1 MLRLRLMACAAGA
14 AVTLA
19 AGLAPAPSLA
29 QTAPPIVE
37 IPAADHAEIGAFG
50 FDAAG
55 MDTSV
60 TPGADFNRYANGTY
74 LRTHPIPGDKTSY
87 GVFDMLYDR
96 SQDNLRALI
105 DESAANPTASA
116 DAGRIGAFYGSFMD
130 EAAVN
135 RLGASPLQ
143 ADLAEIRAADTREKM
158 AALMGRTMGQFGSS
172 IFGIS
177 IFEDLRD
184 PNKTS
189 AYVFQGGLGLP
200 DRDYYLEPQFAEQRA
215 AYQAY
220 VARALTLAGWPDA
233 DQAAADVMAFETRL
247 AEHHW
252 TTVQTRQID
261 KIYNPTTVAQLMTDA
276 PGFDW
281 RAWAQGAGLS
291 QVPTLI
297 SGTNTAFPGMARVY
311 AETPIATLQSWQ
323 AFHLVDQAA
332 AYLSSDFVDAHFAF
346 HGTVLNGQPENRP
359 RWKRGVELVD
369 GSLGE
374 SLGREYV
381 ARHFPAESKAQM
393 EALVANLRRAMT
405 ARIERLDWMSPETRR
420 QALYKMSR
428 FGVKI
433 GYPEQWRSYD
443 GLRLVPG
450 DLYGNVERSAAF
462 EWAWNVGKLT
472 RPVDPLEWGMTPQ
485 TVNAYYN
492 PPRNEIVFP
501 AAILQAPFFDPHAD
515 PAINYGGI
523 GAVIGHEITHG
534 FDDQG
539 RKVDGDGVLRDWW
552 TAEDAAKFEER
563 ARVLGA
569 QYSALTP
576 FEGVNVNGD
585 LTMGENIAD
594 LGGLLLA
601 LDAYHLSLNG
611 RPAPVINGLTGDQR
625 VFLGWAQV
633 WRENIRDEALK
644 QQVTVDPHSPAQ
656 YRAAVPPRNI
666 DAWYEAFGVKPGD
679 EQYLAPEARARIW

>member
-1 MLRLRLMACAAGA
+1 MLRLRFMACAAGA
-14 AVTLA
+14 ALVLA
-19 AGLAPAPSLA
+19 ANLAHAQTTPPAPAA
-29 QTAPPIVE
+29 GE
-37 IPAADHAEIGAFG
+37 AEIGGFG
-50 FDAAG
+50 FDMSG

-60 TPGADFNRYANGTY
+60 RPGHDFNRFASGHY
-74 LRTHPIPGDKTSY
+74 LTSHAIPADKTSY

-96 SQDNLRALI
+96 SQENLRALI
-105 DESAANPTASA
+105 EESAANPTASA

-130 EAAVN
+130 EATVE
-135 RLGASPLQ
+135 RLGAAPLA
-143 ADLAEIRAADTREKM
+143 ADLAAVRAADTREKM
-158 AALMGRTMGQFGSS
+158 AALMGQSQGGFGAS
-172 IFGIS
+172 IFGVQV
-177 IFEDLRD
+177 FEDLRTPD
-184 PNKTS
+184 RNS
-189 AYVFQGGLGLP
+189 AYVFQSGLGLP
-200 DRDYYLEPQFAEQRA
+200 DRDYYLEDSFASQRT

-220 VARALTLAGWPDA
+220 VAQMLTLAGWPNA
-233 DQAAADVMAFETRL
+233 EQAAADVLAFETAL
-247 AEHHW
+247 ARHHW
-252 TTVQTRQID
+252 TQVQNRQID
-261 KIYNPTTVAQLMTDA
+261 RLYNPMTVSELAASA

-281 RAWAQGAGLS
+281 QVWATSAGVAS
-291 QVPTLI
+291 APTLI
-297 SGTNTAFPGMARVY
+297 AANNTAFPGMAQVY
-311 AETPIATLQSWQ
+311 GETPVATLQSWQ
-323 AFHLVDQAA
+323 AFHTIDQAA
-332 AYLSSDFVDAHFAF
+332 PYLSSAFVNAHFDF
-346 HGTVLNGQPENRP
+346 HGKTLNGQPENRP
-359 RWKRGVELVD
+359 RWKRGVQLVD

-374 SLGREYV
+374 VLGREYV
-381 ARHFPAESKAQM
+381 ARHFPAESKTQM
-393 EALVANLRRAMT
+393 EALVTNLRRAMT
-405 ARIERLDWMSPETRR
+405 ARIEQLDWMGPETRR

-443 GLRLVPG
+443 GLRLDAG
-450 DLYGNVERSAAF
+450 DLYGNVERSSAF
-462 EWAWNVGKLT
+462 EWAYNLEKLSK
-472 RPVDPLEWGMTPQ
+472 PVDPLEWGMTPQ

-515 PAINYGGI
+515 PAVNYGGI

-552 TAEDAAKFEER
+552 TAEDAARFEER

-569 QYSALTP
+569 QYSALSP

-594 LGGLLLA
+594 LGGLLMA
-601 LDAYHLSLNG
+601 LDAYHMSLNG
-611 RPAPVINGLTGDQR
+611 QPAPVINGLTGDQR

-633 WRENIRDEALK
+633 WRENIRDEALR
-644 QQVTVDPHSPAQ
+644 QQVTVDPHAPAQ

-666 DAWYEAFGVKPGD
+666 DAWYAAFGVQPGD